1 MMETPVI
8 NREEQL
14 TLEAEILRHLWYEG
28 YATPATLSGVLNQSL
43 PLLYDCLEDLIRRQC
58 IYQFW
63 LSPEGQD
70 VSVYC
75 LTRRAHR
82 KLHEALRGY
91 SRYKLKSFWDALKRE
106 QYLWATHLQ
115 F

>member
-1 MMETPVI
+1 MMEIQTI

-14 TLEAEILRHLWYEG
+14 SLESEILRHLWYEG
-28 YATPATLSGVLNQSL
+28 HATPALLSGVLNQSL

-63 LSPEGQD
+63 LSPQGQD
-70 VSVYC
+70 ASVYC

-82 KLHEALRGY
+82 KLQTALHGY
-91 SRYKLKSFWDALKRE
+91 SRYKLKSFWDAMKRE
-106 QYLWATHLQ
+106 QHLWVAHLQ
-115 F
+115 L